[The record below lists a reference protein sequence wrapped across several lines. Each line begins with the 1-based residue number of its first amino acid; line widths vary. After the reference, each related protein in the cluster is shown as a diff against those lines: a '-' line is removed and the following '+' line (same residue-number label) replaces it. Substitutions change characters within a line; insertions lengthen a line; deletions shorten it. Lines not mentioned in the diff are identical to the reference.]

1 MFFRPQT
8 HKNPSLWAIISL
20 VLFASVYHIGP
31 LSAQKPTKI
40 KIVDADQLK
49 FDKRLGENIQRL
61 IGNVILQQDS
71 TFLYCDSAHVN
82 EVTNSFIGFGNVHIK
97 ASDTLNIY
105 SELLNYKGNIKV
117 AELEKNVRLVDNDA
131 VLTTDYLWYDRKS
144 KIAYYLTGGKIEDS
158 TNTLTSTRGY
168 YYTDQQEAY
177 FKDSVILVNPDYM
190 MITDTMLYD
199 TENEIS
205 TFLGPTR
212 IISDD
217 NLIYCERGWYDTKN
231 NRSHFRK
238 NAYFQTKE
246 QKMEADSL
254 FYDRSIDFGRAYNNI
269 TLTDTIQDMI
279 INGNYGEFRRSSG
292 YSYVTDSATAVMID
306 ASDSLFLHADTL
318 YIKFD
323 SLQEVET
330 LFAYYGAK
338 FFRKDLQGKCDSLVY
353 GIADSTIFLYTDPVL
368 WSDEN
373 QLTADS
379 VRIAFAN
386 SQVDSLALL
395 GSAFIIA
402 MDDTISRNTFNQ
414 IKGKTM
420 VGYFKDNEMVKVMI
434 FGNAESVF
442 YVREDDGALMGINKT
457 FSSDM
462 NIYLKDNDI
471 QGITSI
477 TDVDAHMYP
486 VSEFPEEEK
495 RLKNFRWI
503 EGERPLNKEDIYK

>member
-1 MFFRPQT
+1 MFQYLGINMTSPLLR
-8 HKNPSLWAIISL
+8 IIIMY
-20 VLFASVYHIGP
+20 VLAVGFYNYP
-31 LSAQKPTKI
+31 LSAQKPTKV
-40 KIVDADQLK
+40 KIVDANQLR

-82 EVTNSFIGFGNVHIK
+82 EVTNSFIGYGNVHIK

-105 SELLNYKGNIKV
+105 SDLLNYKGNTKI
-117 AELEKNVRLVDNDA
+117 AELEKNVRLVDNEA
-131 VLTTDYLWYDRKS
+131 VLTTEFLWYDRKS

-177 FKDSVILVNPDYM
+177 FKDSVVLQNPEYT
-190 MITDTMLYD
+190 MITDTMKYD
-199 TENEIS
+199 TETEIS
-205 TFLGPTR
+205 TFLGPTK

-231 NRSHFRK
+231 NNSHFRK

-254 FYDRSIDFGRAYNNI
+254 FYDRKNDFGRAYKNI

-323 SLQEVET
+323 SLQEVEA
-330 LFAYYGAK
+330 LYAYYSAK
-338 FFRKDLQGKCDSLVY
+338 FYRKDLQGKCDSLVY

-386 SQVDSLALL
+386 SQVDTLALM

-402 MDDTISRNTFNQ
+402 MDDTLSRTTFNQ

-420 VGYFKDNEMVKVMI
+420 IGYFKDNEMVKVMI

-457 FSSDM
+457 YSSDM
-462 NIYLKDNDI
+462 NIYLKDNEI

-486 VSEFPEEEK
+486 VADFPEEEK

-503 EGERPLNKEDIYK
+503 EGERPMKKEDIFR